1 MLESSE
7 ETNFKR
13 VVNMNSKFSIVI
25 PHYNEFKRLNRLL
38 VSIPLCRGDLQ
49 VIVVDDCSP
58 NQASLAQ
65 IKQLFPT
72 VTFLST
78 PRNQGA
84 GAARNIGLQHANGE
98 FILFA
103 DADDEFL
110 EHTFEY
116 FDEAI
121 MHEADIYYFLAD
133 ARIENTGEHSVRADV
148 FNGLIDE
155 YLGAPNKEN
164 ALHLKLGHC
173 VPWAKLYKNA
183 FIKQTQVLFDETPV
197 SNDIY
202 FNIINAV
209 HAQKIHVVDKAVY
222 RVYRLTDSLTS
233 TLTAERLLCR
243 LQVSAKVATE
253 LNRLGIPHSRSASGF
268 LAQSLSFGP
277 AVFLKALLISLRSD
291 LHLNLS
297 RVVNISRWLKFFKRK
312 DSINTETSK

>member
-1 MLESSE
+1 M
-7 ETNFKR
+7 
-13 VVNMNSKFSIVI
+13 NMKSKFSIVI
-25 PHYNEFKRLNRLL
+25 PHYNESKRLNRLL

-58 NQASLAQ
+58 DQTGLAQ

-78 PRNQGA
+78 PNNQGA
-84 GAARNIGLQHANGE
+84 GAARNIGLQHAIGE
-98 FILFA
+98 FVLFA

-121 MHEADIYYFLAD
+121 MHDADIYYFFAD

-164 ALHLKLGHC
+164 TLHLKLGHC

-209 HAQKIHVVDKAVY
+209 HADKIYAVDKAVY

-253 LNRLGIPHSRSASGF
+253 LNRLGISHSRSASGF

-277 AVFLKALLISLRSD
+277 VVFLKALLISVRSD
-291 LHLNLS
+291 LHLNLL
-297 RVVNISRWLKFFKRK
+297 RVVNVSRWLRYFKRNNTT
-312 DSINTETSK
+312 STEINRK